1 MCCPPVSS
9 RSATSDYL
17 PTETAVRRWPCA
29 GFISAPW
36 LQISARCYPNS
47 RSLHSSDPVP
57 SANAA
62 PCMSS
67 RVAPQLSHPA
77 LAQRFTAQPSTLLEH
92 DDADL
97 FANPTPHRDGRSPR
111 PRSPMPRFGSAQFTT
126 AIQPVALLP
135 CRGTNSVSYGSLC
148 IPSCPVGRL
157 RSPQAAS
164 NPHTSTALAAY
175 CKSPYRERSG
185 LGILRSS
192 GSLCRSA
199 RDTAL
204 MIYQQEPGAIRPPRF
219 RPNIPDR
226 VGSFGVLRDPGTTC
240 FLIG

>member
-126 AIQPVALLP
+126 AIQPVGLLP
-135 CRGTNSVSYGSLC
+135 SRGTNSVSYGSLC

-175 CKSPYRERSG
+175 CKSPYPQCSAPTAAAAGNSCTRSTV
-185 LGILRSS
+185 
-192 GSLCRSA
+192 
-199 RDTAL
+199 DTAL
-204 MIYQQEPGAIRPPRF
+204 EIMRQLRRIRET
-219 RPNIPDR
+219 
-226 VGSFGVLRDPGTTC
+226 SA
-240 FLIG
+240 